1 MDIRVCIDVT
11 LSAKFLEDE
20 SILPNV
26 DSGHEFNLRLH

>member
-1 MDIRVCIDVT
+1 MDIKVCIDVT

-26 DSGHEFNLRLH
+26 DFRHEF

>member
-26 DSGHEFNLRLH
+26 DMNFNLRLH

>member
-26 DSGHEFNLRLH
+26 DFRPEF